1 MADYECR
8 ERMQRTQVV
17 LYTWYNERYDGSDN
31 EVADD
36 EVTGQAMIWGRAF
49 DWTLRVVVVCK

>member
-1 MADYECR
+1 
-8 ERMQRTQVV
+8 MQRTQVV

-49 DWTLRVVVVCK
+49 D